1 MARLWGVHRNCGQGE
16 VYQITCSPTPGLC
29 VPLSDGQVLDIEDV
43 DAMDTEAKEDAL
55 VKMQA
60 MMDNMQLLMEK
71 LQKKQ

>member
-1 MARLWGVHRNCGQGE
+1 M
-16 VYQITCSPTPGLC
+16 
-29 VPLSDGQVLDIEDV
+29 LDIEDV

-55 VKMQA
+55 AKMQA